1 MTQLTLS
8 AGSTMHFVNKIKIRS
23 KLLIVLALSAL
34 SLIAAIILSTSILHG
49 RMVDDRVAKLRA
61 VVELSYGLAQQLE
74 TQVQSGKLTHDQAIE
89 RFKDDTQ
96 AMWYDDHHSYLAIGG
111 LDGLWLI
118 NPAAPKVNG
127 MRGTQMPNGEYIL
140 DGLIE
145 AVGGADE
152 GMASYDYPKPGQTE
166 NLPKLT
172 FARKFKPWN
181 LLITSG
187 VWIDD
192 IDAAYQSTVL
202 HLAGFGLVILLV
214 MGGLVLALNRNIA
227 GSLTRLAGKM
237 QGVVAGDLSV
247 SIDETSRSD
256 EIGQMAKSLEV
267 FRENALAMQRLQA
280 EQEELA
286 RKAQHEK
293 RQALHAMAEGF
304 EGRVGGVVDTV
315 SQAALA
321 MQDTAKL
328 IATSVSGTQ
337 QRAGAVA
344 SGAEEAAVNIQT
356 VAAASEELTASISE
370 IGRQVTQASQVAK
383 TAAQESE
390 TTNQKVIA
398 LAGAAQKIEEVVAL
412 INEIASQTNL
422 LALNATI
429 EAARAGEAGRGFA
442 VVASEVKALATQTSR
457 ATEDIRSQITAIQD
471 ETTGVVTAIKRISQT
486 IAEVDEISTAIAA
499 AMEEQAAAT
508 QEITR
513 NVQQAAQSS
522 NQVSQNIGGV
532 SSAVSNTDS
541 AASNLLSA
549 ADVLAGQAEQLRGE
563 VDGFLATVRAA

>member
-1 MTQLTLS
+1 MNLI
-8 AGSTMHFVNKIKIRS
+8 NKIKIRS
-23 KLLIVLALSAL
+23 KLLMVLALSAL
-34 SLIAAIILSTSILHG
+34 ALIAAIGISTSMMHAK
-49 RMVDDRVAKLRA
+49 MVEDRIAKLRGI
-61 VVELSYGLAQQLE
+61 VELSYGLAEQLE
-74 TQVQSGKLTHDQAIE
+74 QQVQAGKLTHDQALD
-89 RFKDDTQ
+89 RFKDDTA
-96 AMWYDDHHSYLAIGG
+96 AMWYDDHQSYIAVGN
-111 LDGLWLI
+111 LDGKWWV

-127 MRGTQMPNGEYIL
+127 TRGTLMPDGKYIL

-145 AVGGADE
+145 AASGGE
-152 GMASYDYPKPGQTE
+152 GLFAYDYAKPGETVP
-166 NLPKLT
+166 LPKLT
-172 FARKFKPWN
+172 LARKFRPWN

-192 IDAAYQSTVL
+192 IDASYRTTLFRLS
-202 HLAGFGLVILLV
+202 GFGLVILLV
-214 MGGLVLALNRNIA
+214 MAGLILALSRNIA

-237 QGVVAGDLSV
+237 ESVVAGDLSV
-247 SIDETSRSD
+247 KIDEASRSD
-256 EIGQMAKSLEV
+256 EVGQMAKSLEV
-267 FRENALAMQRLQA
+267 FKDNALSMQQMRS
-280 EQEELA
+280 EQVELA
-286 RKAQHEK
+286 KKADQEK
-293 RQALHAMAEGF
+293 RQALHAMADGF

-315 SQAALA
+315 SQAAYG

-337 QRAGAVA
+337 QQAGAVA

-356 VAAASEELTASISE
+356 VAAASEQLTASISE
-370 IGRQVTQASQVAK
+370 IGRQVAQASHVAK

-390 TTNQKVIA
+390 VTNQKVLA
-398 LAGAAQKIEEVVAL
+398 LAGAAQKIEEVVAF
-412 INEIASQTNL
+412 INQIASQTNL

-471 ETTGVVTAIKRISQT
+471 ETAEVVTAIKRISQT
-486 IAEVDEISTAIAA
+486 IAEVDGISTAIAA
-499 AMEEQAAAT
+499 AMEQQGAAT

-513 NVQQAAQSS
+513 NVQEAAQSS

-532 SSAVSNTDS
+532 SSAVSDTDG
-541 AASNLLSA
+541 AATNLLSA
-549 ADVLAGQAEQLRGE
+549 ADVLAAQAAKLRGE